1 LLERILGIPRPG
13 AKQVSG
19 WARLARSRTRM
30 AIEVRESRGV
40 YLISGELDLV
50 SAEQFRHMMEPALD
64 ATGEIVLDL
73 ADVTFIDSIGLRSIT
88 LLAKMIGERGIVLRY
103 PRDPVLRVLELI
115 DIEEIPGIRIERW

>member
-1 LLERILGIPRPG
+1 
-13 AKQVSG
+13 
-19 WARLARSRTRM
+19 M

-50 SAEQFRHMMEPALD
+50 SAEQIRHWMEPVLD

-73 ADVTFIDSIGLRSIT
+73 AGVTFIDSIGLRSIT
-88 LLAKMIGERGIVLRY
+88 LLAKMIGDRGIVLRY
-103 PRDPVLRVLELI
+103 PQDPVLRVLELL